1 MNMRPY
7 DLILK
12 KRNGGELG
20 PDEIKYLIGGYLD
33 GKIPDY
39 QISAW
44 LMAVFF
50 SGMSLSET
58 THLTRVMLESG
69 TTLKWP
75 GSKYKRVD
83 KHSTGGVGDKTTLVV
98 APIVASLGVPVAKM
112 SGRGLGHTGGT
123 LDKLESF
130 SGIRL
135 DISPAEIIDQV
146 EKIGLC
152 ITGQTEDLVPAD
164 REIYALRDVTATVDQ
179 FSLIASSI
187 MSKKFASGAE
197 AIVLDVKCGD
207 GGFNDTFS
215 LAEELSVLL
224 VSLGESF
231 GKTTVALISD
241 MSQPLGYG
249 IGNALE
255 VWESIQTLQGQGP
268 EDLTE
273 VSNRLAAEALVIAG
287 RSSDIDTAQ
296 QDIAKCVESGAALS
310 KLKEMVVAQGGAISL
325 FEDQTALPKTEFA
338 RDLVCQEDGG
348 VEALSAR
355 AIGDVAMILGAG
367 RKTKKDTINLGA
379 GVLLTRK
386 VGDPVSKDDV
396 LATIFT
402 DQEEVIEDAL
412 EILRKAIIIGQ
423 GDLAKNNILKA
434 RVTKDGTQL
443 LASG

>member
-1 MNMRPY
+1 MRPY

-20 PDEIKYLIGGYLD
+20 SDEIEYLIRGYLD
-33 GKIPDY
+33 GSIPDY
-39 QISAW
+39 QIAAW

-83 KHSTGGVGDKTTLVV
+83 KHSTGGVGDKATLVV

-135 DISPAEIIDQV
+135 DLSPAEIIDQV
-146 EKIGLC
+146 GKIGLC

-207 GGFNDTFS
+207 GGFNDTFDR
-215 LAEELSVLL
+215 AEELSEIL

-255 VWESIQTLQGQGP
+255 VWEAIQTLQGQGP
-268 EDLTE
+268 GDLTE
-273 VSNRLAAEALVIAG
+273 G
-287 RSSDIDTAQ
+287 
-296 QDIAKCVESGAALS
+296 
-310 KLKEMVVAQGGAISL
+310 VV
-325 FEDQTALPKTEFA
+325 
-338 RDLVCQEDGG
+338 
-348 VEALSAR
+348 
-355 AIGDVAMILGAG
+355 
-367 RKTKKDTINLGA
+367 
-379 GVLLTRK
+379 
-386 VGDPVSKDDV
+386 
-396 LATIFT
+396 
-402 DQEEVIEDAL
+402 
-412 EILRKAIIIGQ
+412 
-423 GDLAKNNILKA
+423 
-434 RVTKDGTQL
+434 
-443 LASG
+443 